1 LNLKFKIIDLV
12 CVAETKNEL
21 FLFTNG
27 VFMVFAWE
35 YWGHDIGDLLTV
47 VLG

>member
-1 LNLKFKIIDLV
+1 MN
-12 CVAETKNEL
+12 CS
-21 FLFTNG
+21 LFTNG
-27 VFMVFAWE
+27 VVMVFAWE